1 MDMQDSANKLLN
13 FVNQQRQEQANRMS
27 AEDARKTAIIGLL
40 GALGATQVGD
50 DSITF
55 EGEKLVLPAAFEG
68 RVLDAVDYLKA
79 YHNAMEKKYEY
90 NRTFQYR
97 PWDGANAFHNVMMKL
112 FGTAGIG
119 KDRPATFFSPER
131 PPVMETINVGL
142 DKTTQIPWGEVV
154 FSQLDATFGV
164 GGRMDEEM
172 GQLFHLS
179 VEAPKKYKRQI
190 EAFYAMVEKE
200 LKENSIYRGKAITGA
215 KNPVYLDTSKVDPNK
230 IVYSEEVLTNLST
243 NLWSRI
249 RYTEAYRTGLDVE
262 LKRAVLLEGP
272 YGTGKS
278 LAGMLTAQEAEK
290 HGWTFLLC
298 RSGVDDL
305 FEVLQTAQLYA
316 PAVVWFEDIDVVASG
331 ENADPEKISKL
342 LDRLDGIQGKGAE
355 VIAGFTTN
363 FVENLQKGVLRPGR
377 IDAIIHIG
385 ELDADGYAKLIK
397 SLVKPQFLGSIDYE
411 KVPAAMHGFLPAF
424 VSEAIK
430 GALSY
435 ALTRNQGSIA
445 GIKITTDDLV
455 NSARALRPQLDL
467 MNGAKEGASGA
478 TLDSVLKN
486 TFRETLNKTKQN
498 VVDKNGNYGLQ
509 VADDREMSNE

>member
-1 MDMQDSANKLLN
+1 MEMKDSADKLLN
-13 FVNQQRQEQANRMS
+13 FMQNQRVEAENRMS
-27 AEDARKTAIIGLL
+27 ADEAKKAAILGLL
-40 GALGATQVGD
+40 GALGSTRVGD

-55 EGEKLVLPAAFEG
+55 EGDKLILPASFDG
-68 RVLDAVDYLKA
+68 RVPEAIDYLKA
-79 YHNAMEKKYEY
+79 YYNAMEKKYEY

-119 KDRPATFFSPER
+119 KDRPATFFTPER
-131 PPVMETINVGL
+131 PPVMETINIGL
-142 DKTTQIPWGEVV
+142 EQTTQIPWGEVS

-164 GGRMDEEM
+164 GGREDPELGM
-172 GQLFHLS
+172 LFHLS

-190 EAFYAMVEKE
+190 EAFYMMVEKE
-200 LKENSIYRGKAITGA
+200 LKEHSIYRGKAITGA
-215 KNPVYLDTSKVDPNK
+215 KNPMYLDTSKVDPAK
-230 IVYSEEVLTNLST
+230 IVYSEEVLNHLNT

-249 RYTEAYRTGLDVE
+249 RYTEAYRSGLDVE

-290 HGWTFLLC
+290 HGWTYLLC

-316 PAVVWFEDIDVVASG
+316 PSVVWFEDIDVVASG

-363 FVENLQKGVLRPGR
+363 FVDKLQKGVLRPGR

-385 ELDADGYAKLIK
+385 ELDVQGYEKLIK
-397 SLVKPQFLGSIDYE
+397 SLVKPQFLGEIDYG
-411 KVPAAMHGFLPAF
+411 KVPAAMAGFLPAF
-424 VSEAIK
+424 VAESIK

-435 ALTRNQGSIA
+435 ALTRNEGSLN
-445 GIKITTDDLV
+445 GIQINTDDLV
-455 NSARALRPQLDL
+455 NSALALRPQLDL
-467 MNGAKEGASGA
+467 MNGAKEGANTP
-478 TLDSVLKN
+478 TLDSVLRN
-486 TFRETLNKTKQN
+486 TLKDTLNKTKQN
-498 VVDKNGNYGLQ
+498 IPDKEGDYGLF
-509 VADDREMSNE
+509 VDEDREVQG